1 MRDLIKIFFGIVL
14 CCLLSL
20 GNITEVNAA
29 AANSANAKASVKVNA
44 GVSTTTVN
52 TKTEVSTT
60 KANNQKKTVLIL
72 PDNIVTESLALDSFV
87 YNAAAEFFSNEIINL
102 LNKTDYIVSPTV
114 SDERDL
120 LKSKPSYMLPAKDL
134 TNKFKTSYNIN
145 YSLLN
150 KVAKINKQQYVLLLT
165 STIDSEN
172 YILRRTV
179 WDFLNIAGATVIDPA
194 FKINTYAV
202 LVDTK
207 TNSVLWSNTFYKTI
221 SVVES
226 RILPKGPSPQT
237 EQLQKIRDY
246 SRMLC
251 PEIAQNVQVSVLNDD
266 EYAKESYKIYY
277 DMANFD
283 NIFTKKYRRWYRE
296 GQKDFDG
303 LKSNTGN
310 KIDSA
315 KERRRIKQEEKKAK
329 QEAKVEAEMNVKAEP
344 YKNIEPRDDNPTKII
359 QPLDFEDQSLFEPVN
374 MRRIWK
380 NRLYGEYDT
389 DKPSLRGY
397 DKL

>member
-1 MRDLIKIFFGIVL
+1 MRDLIKVFLFGIALFCTTSVM
-14 CCLLSL
+14 
-20 GNITEVNAA
+20 AA
-29 AANSANAKASVKVNA
+29 DV
-44 GVSTTTVN
+44 
-52 TKTEVSTT
+52 
-60 KANNQKKTVLIL
+60 QKKTVLIL
-72 PDNIVTESLALDSFV
+72 PDNIVTEGVAIDS
-87 YNAAAEFFSNEIINL
+87 YIYDSTAEFFANEIINL

-114 SDERDL
+114 SDERQL
-120 LKSKPSYMLPAKDL
+120 LKSNPSYMVPAKNL
-134 TNKFKTSYNIN
+134 TNKFKATYNIN
-145 YSLLN
+145 YPLLN

-165 STIDSEN
+165 STIDAEN
-172 YILRRTV
+172 YVLRRTV

-194 FKINTYAV
+194 YKINTYAV

-207 TNSVLWSNTFYKTI
+207 NNSVLWSNTFYKTI

-226 RILPKGPSPQT
+226 RILTKGPSPQT

-251 PEIAQNVQVSVLNDD
+251 PEIAQNVQVSVLTDD

-283 NIFTKKYRRWYRE
+283 NIFTKKYRRWYKE

-315 KERRRIKQEEKKAK
+315 KERHKEKKALK
-329 QEAKVEAEMNVKAEP
+329 EEQKRVKAEQVQEQYREVQP
-344 YKNIEPRDDNPTKII
+344 NVDNPTKII

-374 MRRIWK
+374 MKRIWK
-380 NRLYGEYDT
+380 NKLYGEYDPT
-389 DKPSLRGY
+389 RPELRDY
-397 DKL
+397 DRL

>member
-1 MRDLIKIFFGIVL
+1 MRDLIKLFLFGAALFF
-14 CCLLSL
+14 
-20 GNITEVNAA
+20 A
-29 AANSANAKASVKVNA
+29 
-44 GVSTTTVN
+44 TTVMAAD
-52 TKTEVSTT
+52 V
-60 KANNQKKTVLIL
+60 QKKTVLIL
-72 PDNIVTESLALDSFV
+72 PDNIVTESAALDSYI
-87 YNAAAEFFSNEIINL
+87 YNEAAEFFSNEIINL

-114 SDERDL
+114 SQERNL
-120 LKSKPSYMLPAKDL
+120 LKSSPSYMIPARDL

-145 YSLLN
+145 YSLLDR
-150 KVAKINKQQYVLLLT
+150 VARINNQRYVLLLT
-165 STIDSEN
+165 STLDAEN

-194 FKINTYAV
+194 YKINTYAV
-202 LVDTK
+202 LVDTNN
-207 TNSVLWSNTFYKTI
+207 NSILWSNTFYKTI

-226 RILPKGPSPQT
+226 RILTRGPSPQT

-251 PEIAQNVQVSVLNDD
+251 PDIAQNVQVSVLTDD

-283 NIFTKKYRRWYRE
+283 NIFTKKYRRWYKE

-310 KIDSA
+310 KIDSV
-315 KERRRIKQEEKKAK
+315 KERRRIKKEEKQAQKS
-329 QEAKVEAEMNVKAEP
+329 VKAEP
-344 YKNIEPRDDNPTKII
+344 IQEPSAQNVIKDDSPTKII

-374 MRRIWK
+374 MRRIWR
-380 NRLYGEYDT
+380 NRLYGDYDASR
-389 DKPSLRGY
+389 PQLRDY
-397 DKL
+397 DRL

>member
-1 MRDLIKIFFGIVL
+1 M
-14 CCLLSL
+14 
-20 GNITEVNAA
+20 
-29 AANSANAKASVKVNA
+29 
-44 GVSTTTVN
+44 
-52 TKTEVSTT
+52 
-60 KANNQKKTVLIL
+60 
-72 PDNIVTESLALDSFV
+72 
-87 YNAAAEFFSNEIINL
+87 
-102 LNKTDYIVSPTV
+102 
-114 SDERDL
+114 
-120 LKSKPSYMLPAKDL
+120 
-134 TNKFKTSYNIN
+134 
-145 YSLLN
+145 
-150 KVAKINKQQYVLLLT
+150 T
-165 STIDSEN
+165 STLDAEN

-194 FKINTYAV
+194 YKVNTYAV

-207 TNSVLWSNTFYKTI
+207 NNSVLWSNTFYKTI

-226 RILPKGPSPQT
+226 RILTRGPSPQT
-237 EQLQKIRDY
+237 EQLQKLRDY

-251 PEIAQNVQVSVLNDD
+251 PEIAQNVQVSVLTDD

-283 NIFTKKYRRWYRE
+283 NIFTKKYRRWYKE

-315 KERRRIKQEEKKAK
+315 KERRRIRKEEKQAK
-329 QEAKVEAEMNVKAEP
+329 KETEMKVKAEQATQQVAEP
-344 YKNIEPRDDNPTKII
+344 SVQNIIRDDNPTKII

-374 MRRIWK
+374 MRRIWR
-380 NRLYGEYDT
+380 NRLYGDYDNP
-389 DKPSLRGY
+389 DRPPLRDY